1 MTTIGRGGSSP
12 FLGTNI
18 FCLYFCGRLA
28 QLVRAP
34 RLHRGGQRFESSIA
48 HLSLGNKICAEV
60 AQSVEHVT
68 ENHGVGGSNPPL
80 GTTKPRSCKSLQHGA
95 PIQASL
101 Q

>member
-1 MTTIGRGGSSP
+1 M
-12 FLGTNI
+12 
-18 FCLYFCGRLA
+18 
-28 QLVRAP
+28 VRAP

-80 GTTKPRSCKSLQHGA
+80 GTTKPSKHEPSPYPSLLSPNGTLLTLTLRSDFSFLYLLGSLLEA
-95 PIQASL
+95 ES
-101 Q
+101 